1 MIKTI
6 LFDMGGTLED
16 IWYNDQTIRTVTGEL
31 RTFLDEHDL
40 GTGCNDITFWNKLNS
55 GIRTYKQWSES
66 NELEKKP
73 EEIWPEYYMA
83 DFNLNRERLQEVAE
97 RLAGMWEVTYYH
109 RELRPKVKE
118 TLEELKNA
126 GIIWASSPIRHRFIR
141 CSMCWS
147 STESAIILK
156 MLPCPA

>member
-1 MIKTI
+1 
-6 LFDMGGTLED
+6 MGGTLED

-83 DFNLNRERLQEVAE
+83 DFNLNREKLQEVAE

-118 TLEELKNA
+118 TLEELKKRGYQSGRHLQYGIALFGVRCA
-126 GIIWASSPIRHRFIR
+126 GAVRNPRLF
-141 CSMCWS
+141 
-147 STESAIILK
+147 
-156 MLPCPA
+156 

>member
-83 DFNLNRERLQEVAE
+83 VRRGLEPLTPCVTGTYSNQLN
-97 RLAGMWEVTYYH
+97 
-109 RELRPKVKE
+109 
-118 TLEELKNA
+118 
-126 GIIWASSPIRHRFIR
+126 
-141 CSMCWS
+141 
-147 STESAIILK
+147 
-156 MLPCPA
+156 